1 MTSYNDFIFFYERYD
16 LYMISIVT
24 AIITVLGTFL
34 IKKLTKSSSEI
45 DEKRFE
51 IYKHLDFDFKRKY
64 NEKRV
69 PLLC

>member
-1 MTSYNDFIFFYERYD
+1 
-16 LYMISIVT
+16 MISIVT

>member
-1 MTSYNDFIFFYERYD
+1 
-16 LYMISIVT
+16 MISIVT

-64 NEKRV
+64 NEKEYFIMLIAILFFAIR
-69 PLLC
+69 